1 MTYVINAHLRRHD
14 TYRSWFELRDT
25 DHIVRHSIA
34 DPADIEFVP
43 TTHGE
48 MTSADLRQHIVATPD
63 SLHWDCFSFGVIQRA
78 DSFTFYA
85 SIDHLHADGQFVG
98 VGLMEFQ
105 SMYTALI
112 MGEPPIG
119 LSEAGSYVDFCV
131 RQHEYTSA
139 LTVDSRRCARGS
151 TSPKSITELSRNFRC
166 PSEIRLYA
174 AAATCS
180 A

>member
-1 MTYVINAHLRRHD
+1 
-14 TYRSWFELRDT
+14 
-25 DHIVRHSIA
+25 
-34 DPADIEFVP
+34 
-43 TTHGE
+43 
-48 MTSADLRQHIVATPD
+48 
-63 SLHWDCFSFGVIQRA
+63 
-78 DSFTFYA
+78 
-85 SIDHLHADGQFVG
+85 
-98 VGLMEFQ
+98 MEFQ

-139 LTVDSRRCARGS
+139 LTVDSPEVRAWIDFAEINNG
-151 TSPKSITELSRNFRC
+151 TFPEFPL